1 MQFPDEALD
10 AVHSANAGPRSALYA
25 VLDLGASPDR
35 LLVYP
40 PKPKDNDMLNLG
52 SGLLGSLGFGS
63 LGGGGGSS
71 KPAPP
76 PCQEMPVIVNRV
88 ADWGPPSH
96 LWTSKSIYFVVCFD
110 LGVLRQLHIHI
121 RKTHR
126 FNPFHSNAVDFKKMS
141 KTF

>member
-1 MQFPDEALD
+1 MLLHIFLRKDSVLLQFPDEALD

-88 ADWGPPSH
+88 ADWGPPSD
-96 LWTSKSIYFVVCFD
+96 LWTSKSLLFCLTY
-110 LGVLRQLHIHI
+110 VLTL
-121 RKTHR
+121 
-126 FNPFHSNAVDFKKMS
+126 
-141 KTF
+141 